1 MLTQEEYDAKRQA
14 RYDRLL
20 AAAEKAQQDS
30 DAALRRADQMASVI
44 PFGQPILVGHYSER
58 RDRNYRERIHNTF
71 RKGYDL
77 YKYAQELKERAGSQS
92 TAIFSDDPSAVDQIT
107 LKIDK
112 LEADQA
118 LWKDINKA
126 YTAYLKNPA
135 SLETSSL
142 SEGAKKIIR
151 DFKPDWHGAHPIPS
165 FRLTN
170 NNANIRRLK
179 ERQQVVARK
188 QSLEDTQKEVN
199 GIKIEE
205 CPSENRL
212 RLFFK
217 GKPAESVR
225 AELKSHGFRW
235 APTLG
240 CWQAY
245 YNANARYYADQIT
258 KSQPAAL

>member
-1 MLTQEEYDAKRQA
+1 MHLAGHTSTQAPQA
-14 RYDRLL
+14 
-20 AAAEKAQQDS
+20 
-30 DAALRRADQMASVI
+30 M
-44 PFGQPILVGHYSER
+44 
-58 RDRNYRERIHNTF
+58 
-71 RKGYDL
+71 
-77 YKYAQELKERAGSQS
+77 
-92 TAIFSDDPSAVDQIT
+92 
-107 LKIDK
+107 
-112 LEADQA
+112 
-118 LWKDINKA
+118 
-126 YTAYLKNPA
+126 
-135 SLETSSL
+135 
-142 SEGAKKIIR
+142 
-151 DFKPDWHGAHPIPS
+151 
-165 FRLTN
+165 
-170 NNANIRRLK
+170 
-179 ERQQVVARK
+179 

>member
-1 MLTQEEYDAKRQA
+1 MLTQEEYDAKRQT

-30 DAALRRADQMASVI
+30 DATLRRADQMSSVI
-44 PFGQPILVGHYSER
+44 PLGQPILVGHYSER
-58 RDRNYRERIHNTF
+58 RDRNYRERIHHTY

-77 YKYAQELKERAGSQS
+77 YKHAQELKERAGSQS
-92 TAIFSDDPSAVDQIT
+92 TAIFSDDPSAVDQIAI
-107 LKIDK
+107 KIAK

-126 YTAYLKNPA
+126 YAGYLKNPA

-142 SEGAKKIIR
+142 SDGCKRIIR
-151 DFKPDWHGAHPIPS
+151 EFKPDWSGDKPIPS

-179 ERQQVVARK
+179 ERAQVVARK
-188 QSLEDTQKEVN
+188 QSLEDTERKVN

-212 RLFFK
+212 RLFFP

-225 AELKSHGFRW
+225 SELKSHGFRW